1 MFELTKVPPQVLH
14 FGEDGSYFSQI
25 IDWTAKDD
33 RAARKEKIF
42 EFNMNKVW
50 AKIPDTLSSSFLLK
64 TG

>member
-33 RAARKEKIF
+33 RAARKEKTSDLH
-42 EFNMNKVW
+42 MKKVS
-50 AKIPDTLSSSFLLK
+50 AKISDTLLLSSLLQ